1 MASNPK
7 MKARRRA
14 HRRRAGYGILLP
26 LGLLGVAGYFGF
38 AAVQGEYGVLR
49 RVELNAQREVLQDR
63 LAMLD
68 AEAARLRDRTVRL
81 SDDYLD
87 LDLLDE
93 RARLVLG
100 MARDD
105 EIVVE

>member
-1 MASNPK
+1 MATNPK

-26 LGLLGVAGYFGF
+26 VGLLAVAGYFAF

-49 RVELNAQREVLQDR
+49 RVELNAQRDTLTER
-63 LAMLD
+63 LGMLD
-68 AEAARLRDRTVRL
+68 GEAARLRDRTRRL
-81 SDDYLD
+81 SDDFLD

-93 RARLVLG
+93 RARVVLG

-105 EIVVE
+105 EIIVE